1 VRETTHFLIEASL
14 ADGAD
19 PEDAAI
25 YFENHHISS
34 EVWPLVRSMDM
45 REFALKA
52 HELGFIGV
60 MEEDTLDDVRAKVS
74 TIPSVASGLLT
85 VRVIPLATVAHLA

>member
-1 VRETTHFLIEASL
+1 VHETTHFLIDASL

-19 PEDAAI
+19 PEEAAV

-52 HELGFIGV
+52 DELGFIGV
-60 MEEDTLDDVRAKVS
+60 MEEDSVDEVRAKVS
-74 TIPSVASGLLT
+74 AIPSIANGLLT
-85 VRVIPLATVAHLA
+85 FEVIPLATVAHLA

>member
-1 VRETTHFLIEASL
+1 MRDTTHFLLDASL

-19 PEDAAI
+19 PEAAAG

-52 HELGFIGV
+52 DELGFIGV
-60 MEEDTLDDVRAKVS
+60 MEEDSIDEVRAKVS
-74 TIPSVASGLLT
+74 AIPSIASGLLT
-85 VRVIPLATVAHLA
+85 FRVIPLAAVAHLA